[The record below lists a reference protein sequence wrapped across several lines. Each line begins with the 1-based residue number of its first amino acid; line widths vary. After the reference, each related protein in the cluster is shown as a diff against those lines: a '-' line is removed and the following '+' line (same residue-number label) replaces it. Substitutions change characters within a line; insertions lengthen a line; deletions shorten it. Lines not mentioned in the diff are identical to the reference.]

1 MAMISITRLAVGEYD
16 NNAYVVACERTS
28 RGVIVDAAAEA
39 DRILAACEGV
49 AVESILTTHGHF
61 DHIQA
66 LDPVK
71 DALDIPWY
79 MHLADAEIAGR
90 SPDEGFTDGQ
100 EIVFGE
106 IALHVIH
113 TPGHTPGSVS
123 LVFEPPDDS
132 EVHVLFS
139 GDTLFPGGPG
149 ATRWDYSDFGQ
160 IMDSLEKGLFP
171 RLPDDALVHPGHGK
185 STTVGAERPH
195 LGEWRARG
203 W

>member
-1 MAMISITRLAVGEYD
+1 MISITKLAVGDYD
-16 NNAYVVACERTS
+16 NNAYIVACDETA

-39 DRILAACEGV
+39 DRILEACGEV
-49 AVESILTTHGHF
+49 AIESILTTHGHM

-71 DALDIPWY
+71 DALGVPWLL
-79 MHLADAEIAGR
+79 HPADVGIAGR
-90 SPDEGFTDGQ
+90 SPDQPLEDEQ
-100 EIVFGE
+100 EIVIGE

-123 LVFEPPDDS
+123 FVFEPEDGS

-171 RLPDDALVHPGHGK
+171 RLPDDSVVYPGHGG
-185 STTVGAERPH
+185 STTIGAERPH
-195 LGEWRARG
+195 LAEWRARG